1 MSRHITSMQRSW
13 QKEPEKFVN
22 AAKKFKKQNT
32 ANDMFIFP
40 SPATHRTNK
49 NRTVVE
55 IAQCPCMLRIPKLS
69 PVSPLHLHCIAAAVG
84 QVRKPGAR
92 LISCSPSL
100 RIFPLVVGRILLGH
114 LDVVLLF
121 QYDRKRKK
129 ERRRIEGW
137 PPPTTDTRECKVPHS
152 DGRFTSGFPFLWK
165 LFSRYCRGLTKP
177 LISWQFYIS
186 DWNTFCLTKLKFS
199 K

>member
-1 MSRHITSMQRSW
+1 M
-13 QKEPEKFVN
+13 N

-121 QYDRKRKK
+121 QYDRKEGGRK
-129 ERRRIEGW
+129 RRIEGW
-137 PPPTTDTRECKVPHS
+137 PADDRYTKVQSASLLRWEIRPQGSLFLHS
-152 DGRFTSGFPFLWK
+152 LQP
-165 LFSRYCRGLTKP
+165 
-177 LISWQFYIS
+177 
-186 DWNTFCLTKLKFS
+186 
-199 K
+199 

>member
-100 RIFPLVVGRILLGH
+100 IPPYLPPRSWSDPPRPF
-114 LDVVLLF
+114 
-121 QYDRKRKK
+121 
-129 ERRRIEGW
+129 RRRFVIPIWQEEEEGEKK
-137 PPPTTDTRECKVPHS
+137 DRRMAAADDRYTRVQSASLRWEVHLRVP
-152 DGRFTSGFPFLWK
+152 
-165 LFSRYCRGLTKP
+165 FSMKIIFKILPGT
-177 LISWQFYIS
+177 
-186 DWNTFCLTKLKFS
+186 N
-199 K
+199 